1 MATKDE
7 VFSSALS
14 LSAEDRAK
22 LAGQLLRS
30 LDESSP
36 DDPELVEREW
46 TEEIRRR
53 ATEAREGRASILEAG
68 EMIARSRDLIRKRS
82 QQK

>member
-7 VFSSALS
+7 VFSSALN

-22 LAGQLLRS
+22 LAGELLRS
-30 LDESSP
+30 LDDASP
-36 DDPELVEREW
+36 DDPEVVEREW

-53 ATEAREGRASILEAG
+53 ATEAREGRASTVDAR
-68 EMIARSRDLIRKRS
+68 EMISRSRDLIRKRS
-82 QQK
+82 RMK